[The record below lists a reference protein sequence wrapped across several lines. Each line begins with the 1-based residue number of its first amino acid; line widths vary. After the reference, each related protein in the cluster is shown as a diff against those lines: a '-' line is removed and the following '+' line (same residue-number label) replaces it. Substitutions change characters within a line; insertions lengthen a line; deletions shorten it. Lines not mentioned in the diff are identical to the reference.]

1 MSSEWAL
8 TLFIFCGLALIGAR
22 IINEIH
28 RFKRK

>member
-8 TLFIFCGLALIGAR
+8 TLFIFVGLALIGVR

-28 RFKRK
+28 RFKK